1 MRLVFASDHTYLPHR
16 VGGRE
21 SSIHEMASLY
31 QARGHEVT
39 VLALR
44 PSDRMSRLRRFFSR
58 AIWEPRW
65 NPPYR
70 VVHARNVAAAMGC
83 MLEKD
88 LADAYIINFEE
99 SERYARTGL
108 ARSMRNQVIYLRDL
122 QGIEDAT
129 PEAFPRDALLVAN
142 SHYTARAYSARTG
155 REPLVIPPQ
164 VSLERYASATS
175 GEFVTFIN
183 PVPKKGVEIAL
194 NIAAALPDIP
204 FLFVEGWPICRSNK
218 VGLRRRTARLG
229 NVRLWSHVL
238 DMRRVYSRTRVLLLP
253 SLWEEAFGRV
263 VVEAQASGIPSV
275 ASDRGGI
282 REAVGDAG
290 ILLSADAPISAW
302 ADAVRRVWTD
312 ASLRASLAAGAR
324 TMAPRHYRA
333 AVSGAIRLL
342 TLLAREGA
350 PSAGHIA
357 TPDA

>member
-31 QARGHEVT
+31 QSRGHEVT

-44 PSDRMSRLRRFFSR
+44 PSDRMSRLQRLLSR
-58 AIWEPRW
+58 AIWGPRW

-70 VVHARNVAAAMGC
+70 VLHSRNVVAAMGF
-83 MLEKD
+83 MLENE

-99 SERYARTGL
+99 AERYAQTSL
-108 ARSMRNQVIYLRDL
+108 ARSMRNQVIYLRDV
-122 QGIEDAT
+122 QGVGQAT
-129 PEAFPRDALLVAN
+129 PETFPRDALLVAN

-164 VSLERYASATS
+164 ISLERYASPTS

-183 PVPKKGVEIAL
+183 PVPKKGVEITL

-204 FLFVEGWPICRSNK
+204 FLFVEGWPICRSTK
-218 VGLRRRTARLG
+218 VALRRRTARLG
-229 NVRLWSHVL
+229 NVRFWSSVL
-238 DMRRVYSRTRVLLLP
+238 DMRRVYSRTRVLLVP

-290 ILLSADAPISAW
+290 ILLRADDPVSTW

-312 ASLRASLAAGAR
+312 SSLRASLSDGAR
-324 TMAPRHYRA
+324 TMAVRHYRA

-350 PSAGHIA
+350 QPVGHIVA
-357 TPDA
+357 P